1 MVMADKQE
9 HGMIDVWRISG
20 GHKTLGWKT
29 MQLFYTRLF
38 SPRFIH
44 SSSRHIDAMRFIRL
58 LHCAIT
64 LLPILHMVLPNGL
77 TPPLFM
83 PL

>member
-1 MVMADKQE
+1 MVVTKRWDGKQRSY
-9 HGMIDVWRISG
+9 I
-20 GHKTLGWKT
+20 
-29 MQLFYTRLF
+29 YARLF

-44 SSSRHIDAMRFIRL
+44 SSSRHIDVMRFIRL

-64 LLPILHMVLPNGL
+64 LLPILHMMLPNGL